1 MFESIQIDAP
11 TTFGAKIKVI
21 GVGGGGG
28 NAVNNL
34 IDAELGHVEFMAAN
48 TDAQA
53 LGRSR
58 AATRL
63 QLGQMLTR
71 GLGAGGKPE
80 TGAKAAMEDMDALHA
95 AVADADMVFITA
107 GMGGGTGTGAAP
119 VVAQAARAAGALTVA
134 VVTRPFGF
142 EGINRMRQADEG
154 LRALAEHVDT
164 LIVIPNDRILNV
176 ADKRI
181 SFKDAFKLVDAVV
194 VEAVR
199 GISDIIL
206 TPGLVNV
213 DFADVVAIMKDKGV
227 ALMGTGRATGDD
239 RAKSAARQ
247 AISSPLLEDARIE
260 GATGLLVAIAGSDL
274 SLADINDAMTLI
286 QESAAAE
293 TNTIFG
299 AIIDESLG
307 DEIKV
312 TVVATG
318 FDPTAAQTRTMEMV
332 QLLSPRERSLNVPP
346 PPIPTTSAAMG
357 HLRVT
362 APLELTSVQDVQ
374 VYATAGHGQMAQ
386 ASQSFAAPVMSHAS
400 AQTSQVVPAV
410 RRAPNDGFPVDL
422 DEPAYTRRTPSYG
435 TNQAHV
441 QAALQPRSAL
451 AQGPLQKR
459 EPVVGNPFAQDDG
472 QEMDRPA
479 FMRK

>member
-1 MFESIQIDAP
+1 MFESIQIESP
-11 TTFGAKIKVI
+11 TVFGAKIKVI

-34 IDAELGHVEFMAAN
+34 IEADLGHIEYLVAN

-58 AATRL
+58 AGTRL
-63 QLGQMLTR
+63 QLGQLLTR

-80 TGAKAAMEDMDALHA
+80 MGHKAALEDMEALQA

-142 EGINRMRQADEG
+142 EGINRGKQAEDG
-154 LRALAEHVDT
+154 LRELAEHVDT
-164 LIVIPNDRILNV
+164 LIVIPNDRILSV
-176 ADKRI
+176 ADRKI
-181 SFKDAFKLVDAVV
+181 SFKDAFKMVDAVV

-213 DFADVVAIMKDKGV
+213 DFADVVAIMKGKGM
-227 ALMGTGRATGDD
+227 ALMGTGRASGDD
-239 RAKSAARQ
+239 RARAAARQ
-247 AISSPLLEDARIE
+247 AISSPLLEDARVE
-260 GATGLLVAIAGSDL
+260 GATGLLVAIAGADL

-299 AIIDESLG
+299 AIIDETLG
-307 DEIKV
+307 DDIKV

-318 FDPTAAQTRTMEMV
+318 FDRMQQIRSLEMV
-332 QLLSPRERSLNVPP
+332 QQLSPRERQLNVPP
-346 PPIPTTSAAMG
+346 PPPPTASS
-357 HLRVT
+357 LRVT
-362 APLELTSVQDVQ
+362 APLELTGVQDVR
-374 VYATAGHGQMAQ
+374 VYASAGRGDVLQMANAEPQ
-386 ASQSFAAPVMSHAS
+386 PMPVPMPS
-400 AQTSQVVPAV
+400 A
-410 RRAPNDGFPVDL
+410 RRQGNDGLPIDL

-435 TNQAHV
+435 TSHAQVQQSLNQN
-441 QAALQPRSAL
+441 PL
-451 AQGPLQKR
+451 AKR
-459 EPVVGNPFAQDDG
+459 EPIVGNPFASEDG
-472 QEMDRPA
+472 AEMDRPA

>member
-1 MFESIQIDAP
+1 MFESIQIESP
-11 TTFGAKIKVI
+11 TVFGAKIKVI

-34 IDAELGHVEFMAAN
+34 IEADLGHIEYLVAN

-58 AATRL
+58 AGTRL
-63 QLGQMLTR
+63 QLGQLLTR

-80 TGAKAAMEDMDALHA
+80 MGHKAALEDMEALQA

-142 EGINRMRQADEG
+142 EGINRGKQAEDG
-154 LRALAEHVDT
+154 LRELAEHVDT
-164 LIVIPNDRILNV
+164 LIVIPNDRILSV
-176 ADKRI
+176 ADRKI
-181 SFKDAFKLVDAVV
+181 SFKDAFKMVDAVV

-213 DFADVVAIMKDKGV
+213 DFADVVAIMKGKGM
-227 ALMGTGRATGDD
+227 ALMGTGRASGDD
-239 RAKSAARQ
+239 RARAAARQ
-247 AISSPLLEDARIE
+247 AISSPLLEDARVE
-260 GATGLLVAIAGSDL
+260 GATGLLVAIAGADL

-299 AIIDESLG
+299 AIIDETLG
-307 DEIKV
+307 DDIKV

-318 FDPTAAQTRTMEMV
+318 FDRMQQIRSLEMV
-332 QLLSPRERSLNVPP
+332 QQLSPRERQLNVPP
-346 PPIPTTSAAMG
+346 PPPTASS
-357 HLRVT
+357 LRVT
-362 APLELTSVQDVQ
+362 APLELTGVQDVR
-374 VYATAGHGQMAQ
+374 VYASAGRGDVLQMAN
-386 ASQSFAAPVMSHAS
+386 AAPQPMPVPMPS
-400 AQTSQVVPAV
+400 A
-410 RRAPNDGFPVDL
+410 RRQGNDGLPIDL

-435 TNQAHV
+435 TSHAQVQQSLNQN
-441 QAALQPRSAL
+441 PL
-451 AQGPLQKR
+451 AKR
-459 EPVVGNPFAQDDG
+459 EPIVGNPFASEDG
-472 QEMDRPA
+472 AEMDRPA

>member
-1 MFESIQIDAP
+1 MFESIQLESPAI
-11 TTFGAKIKVI
+11 FGAKIKVI

-34 IDAELGHVEFMAAN
+34 IEAELGHIEYMVAN

-53 LGRSR
+53 LGRSL
-58 AATRL
+58 AGTRL
-63 QLGQMLTR
+63 QLGQLLTR

-80 TGAKAAMEDMDALHA
+80 MGHKAALEDMDALQA

-119 VVAQAARAAGALTVA
+119 VIAQAARAAGALTVA

-142 EGINRMRQADEG
+142 EGINRGKQAEDG
-154 LRALAEHVDT
+154 LRELAEHVDT
-164 LIVIPNDRILNV
+164 LIVIPNDRILSV
-176 ADKRI
+176 ADRKI
-181 SFKDAFKLVDAVV
+181 SFKDAFKMVDAVV

-213 DFADVVAIMKDKGV
+213 DFADVVAIMKGKGM
-227 ALMGTGRATGDD
+227 ALMGTGRASGDD
-239 RAKSAARQ
+239 RARAAARQ
-247 AISSPLLEDARIE
+247 AISSPLLEDARVE
-260 GATGLLVAIAGSDL
+260 GATGLLVAIAGADL

-307 DEIKV
+307 DDIKV

-318 FDPTAAQTRTMEMV
+318 FDRMQQIRSLEMV
-332 QLLSPRERSLNVPP
+332 QQLTPRERQLNVPP
-346 PPIPTTSAAMG
+346 PPPPTASS
-357 HLRVT
+357 LRVT
-362 APLELTSVQDVQ
+362 APLELSGVQDVR
-374 VYATAGHGQMAQ
+374 VYATAGRGDVMQV
-386 ASQSFAAPVMSHAS
+386 SQAAPPPIPAAMAS
-400 AQTSQVVPAV
+400 A
-410 RRAPNDGFPVDL
+410 RRGGNDGMPIDL

-435 TNQAHV
+435 TSHAAVQQSLNQGS
-441 QAALQPRSAL
+441 LT
-451 AQGPLQKR
+451 KR
-459 EPVVGNPFAQDDG
+459 EPLVGNPFVSDDG
-472 QEMDRPA
+472 TEIDRPA

>member
-1 MFESIQIDAP
+1 MFESIQIESP
-11 TTFGAKIKVI
+11 TVFGAKIKVI

-34 IDAELGHVEFMAAN
+34 IEADLGHIEYLVAN

-58 AATRL
+58 AGTRL
-63 QLGQMLTR
+63 QLGQLLTR

-80 TGAKAAMEDMDALHA
+80 MGHKAALEDMEALQA
-95 AVADADMVFITA
+95 AVADADMVFNTA

-142 EGINRMRQADEG
+142 EGINRGKQAEDG
-154 LRALAEHVDT
+154 LRELAEHVDT
-164 LIVIPNDRILNV
+164 LIVIPNDRILSV
-176 ADKRI
+176 ADRKI
-181 SFKDAFKLVDAVV
+181 SFKDAFKMVDAVV

-213 DFADVVAIMKDKGV
+213 DFADVVAIMKGKGM
-227 ALMGTGRATGDD
+227 ALMGTGRASGDD
-239 RAKSAARQ
+239 RARAAARQ
-247 AISSPLLEDARIE
+247 AISSPLLEDARVE
-260 GATGLLVAIAGSDL
+260 GATGLLVAIAGADL

-299 AIIDESLG
+299 AIIDETLG
-307 DEIKV
+307 DDIKV

-318 FDPTAAQTRTMEMV
+318 FDRMQQIRSLEMV
-332 QLLSPRERSLNVPP
+332 QQLSPRERQLNVPP
-346 PPIPTTSAAMG
+346 PPPPTASS
-357 HLRVT
+357 LRVT
-362 APLELTSVQDVQ
+362 APLELTGVQDVR
-374 VYATAGHGQMAQ
+374 VYASAGRGDVLQMAN
-386 ASQSFAAPVMSHAS
+386 AAPPPMPVPMPS
-400 AQTSQVVPAV
+400 A
-410 RRAPNDGFPVDL
+410 RRQGNDGLPIDL

-435 TNQAHV
+435 TSHAQVQQSLNQN
-441 QAALQPRSAL
+441 PL
-451 AQGPLQKR
+451 AKR
-459 EPVVGNPFAQDDG
+459 EPIVGNPFASEDG
-472 QEMDRPA
+472 AEMDRPA

>member
-1 MFESIQIDAP
+1 MFDSIQLEAP
-11 TTFGAKIKVI
+11 ATFGAKIKVF

-34 IDAELGHVEFMAAN
+34 IAAELGHIEYIAAN

-53 LGRSR
+53 LGRNL
-58 AATRL
+58 AATKL

-71 GLGAGGKPE
+71 GLGAGGRPE
-80 TGAKAAMEDMDALHA
+80 MGHKAAIEDMDALQA

-134 VVTRPFGF
+134 VVTRPFSF
-142 EGINRMRQADEG
+142 EGINRANQAEDG
-154 LRALAEHVDT
+154 LRELAEHVDT

-176 ADKRI
+176 ADKKI
-181 SFKDAFKLVDAVV
+181 SFKDAFKMVDAVV

-213 DFADVVAIMKDKGV
+213 DFADVVAIMKGKGM
-227 ALMGTGRATGDD
+227 ALMGTGRASGDD
-239 RAKSAARQ
+239 RAKAAARQ

-260 GATGLLVAIAGSDL
+260 GATGLLVAIAGADL
-274 SLADINDAMTLI
+274 SLADVAEAMTLI

-299 AIIDESLG
+299 AIMDESLG

-318 FDPTAAQTRTMEMV
+318 FDRTTQLRPSEMV
-332 QLLSPRERSLNVPP
+332 RALTPRERQLNVPP
-346 PPIPTTSAAMG
+346 PPPPTASS
-357 HLRVT
+357 LRVT
-362 APLELTSVQDVQ
+362 APLELSGVSDVR
-374 VYATAGHGQMAQ
+374 VYATAGRGDLVQQVGAPPPVQ
-386 ASQSFAAPVMSHAS
+386 ATLVAA
-400 AQTSQVVPAV
+400 
-410 RRAPNDGFPVDL
+410 RRQGNDGLPIDL
-422 DEPAYTRRTPSYG
+422 DEPAYTRRTPAHG
-435 TNQAHV
+435 TSQAHV
-441 QAALQPRSAL
+441 QQSLQAH
-451 AQGPLQKR
+451 QPLQSQPLGKR
-459 EPVVGNPFAQDDG
+459 EPVVGNPFAHGDG
-472 QEMDRPA
+472 AEMDRPA

>member
-1 MFESIQIDAP
+1 MFESIELENP
-11 TTFGAKIKVI
+11 STFGAKIKVI

-34 IDAELGHVEFMAAN
+34 IEAELGHIEYIAAN

-53 LGRSR
+53 LGRNR
-58 AATRL
+58 APTRL

-80 TGAKAAMEDMDALHA
+80 MGHKAAIEDMDALHA

-119 VVAQAARAAGALTVA
+119 VVAQAARQAGALTVA
-134 VVTRPFGF
+134 VVTRPFSF
-142 EGINRMRQADEG
+142 EGVNRMNQAEDG
-154 LRALAEHVDT
+154 LRELAEQVDT
-164 LIVIPNDRILNV
+164 LIVIPNDRILSV
-176 ADKRI
+176 ADKKI
-181 SFKDAFKLVDAVV
+181 SFKDAFRLVDAVV

-213 DFADVVAIMKDKGV
+213 DFADVVAIMKGKGM
-227 ALMGTGRATGDD
+227 ALMGTGRASGDD
-239 RAKSAARQ
+239 RAKAAARQ

-260 GATGLLVAIAGSDL
+260 GATGLLVAIAGADL
-274 SLADINDAMTLI
+274 SLSDINDAMTLI

-299 AIIDESLG
+299 AIIDETLG
-307 DEIKV
+307 DDIKV

-318 FDPTAAQTRTMEMV
+318 FDREAQIRSMEMV
-332 QLLSPRERSLNVPP
+332 RTLTPRERQLNVPP
-346 PPIPTTSAAMG
+346 PPLPSQAMVSSQATLSNQPS
-357 HLRVT
+357 LRVT
-362 APLELTSVQDVQ
+362 APLELTGVQDVK
-374 VYATAGHGQMAQ
+374 VYATAGRGELT
-386 ASQSFAAPVMSHAS
+386 QSAHLQAAPVVQA
-400 AQTSQVVPAV
+400 PP
-410 RRAPNDGFPVDL
+410 RRIEQQLPVDL

-435 TNQAHV
+435 TNQA
-441 QAALQPRSAL
+441 QAQANLTQAPHQL
-451 AQGPLQKR
+451 PGLGKR
-459 EPVVGNPFAQDDG
+459 EPVMGNPFAQGDG
-472 QEMDRPA
+472 TEMDRPA

>member
-1 MFESIQIDAP
+1 MFESIQIESP
-11 TTFGAKIKVI
+11 TVFGAKIKVI

-34 IDAELGHVEFMAAN
+34 IEADLGHIEYMVAN

-58 AATRL
+58 AGTRL
-63 QLGQMLTR
+63 QLGQLLTR

-80 TGAKAAMEDMDALHA
+80 MGHRAALEDMEALQA

-142 EGINRMRQADEG
+142 EGVNRSKQADDG
-154 LRALAEHVDT
+154 LRELAEHVDT
-164 LIVIPNDRILNV
+164 LIVIPNDRILSV
-176 ADKRI
+176 ADRKI

-213 DFADVVAIMKDKGV
+213 DFADVVAIMKGKGM
-227 ALMGTGRATGDD
+227 ALMGTGRASGED
-239 RAKSAARQ
+239 RARAAARQ
-247 AISSPLLEDARIE
+247 AISSPLLEDARVE
-260 GATGLLVAIAGSDL
+260 GATGLLVAIAGADL

-307 DEIKV
+307 DDIKV

-318 FDPTAAQTRTMEMV
+318 FDRAQQFRSLEMV
-332 QLLSPRERSLNVPP
+332 QTLSPRERQLNVPP
-346 PPIPTTSAAMG
+346 PPPPTASS
-357 HLRVT
+357 LRVT
-362 APLELTSVQDVQ
+362 APLELSGVQDVR
-374 VYATAGHGQMAQ
+374 VYATAGRGDVMQVAQGAPPQAQ
-386 ASQSFAAPVMSHAS
+386 APMTAA
-400 AQTSQVVPAV
+400 
-410 RRAPNDGFPVDL
+410 RRQGNDGMPIDL

-435 TNQAHV
+435 TNHAQV
-441 QAALQPRSAL
+441 QQHAQQTLN
-451 AQGPLQKR
+451 QGPLAKR
-459 EPVVGNPFAQDDG
+459 EPVVGNPFAGDDG
-472 QEMDRPA
+472 TEMDRPA

>member
-1 MFESIQIDAP
+1 MFESIQIESP
-11 TTFGAKIKVI
+11 TVFGAKIKVI

-34 IDAELGHVEFMAAN
+34 IEADLGHIEYLVAN

-58 AATRL
+58 AGTRL
-63 QLGQMLTR
+63 QLGQLLTR

-80 TGAKAAMEDMDALHA
+80 MGHKAALEDMEALQA

-142 EGINRMRQADEG
+142 EGINRGKQAEDG
-154 LRALAEHVDT
+154 LRELAEHVDT
-164 LIVIPNDRILNV
+164 LIVIPNDRILSV
-176 ADKRI
+176 ADRKI
-181 SFKDAFKLVDAVV
+181 SFKDAFKMVDAVV

-213 DFADVVAIMKDKGV
+213 DFADVVAIMKGKGM
-227 ALMGTGRATGDD
+227 ALMGTGRASGDD
-239 RAKSAARQ
+239 RARAAARQ
-247 AISSPLLEDARIE
+247 AISSPLLEDARVE
-260 GATGLLVAIAGSDL
+260 GATGLLVAIAGADL

-299 AIIDESLG
+299 AIIDETLG
-307 DEIKV
+307 DDIKV

-318 FDPTAAQTRTMEMV
+318 FDRMQQIRSLEMV
-332 QLLSPRERSLNVPP
+332 QQLSPRERQLNVPP
-346 PPIPTTSAAMG
+346 PPPPTASS
-357 HLRVT
+357 LRVT
-362 APLELTSVQDVQ
+362 APLELTGVQDVR
-374 VYATAGHGQMAQ
+374 VYASAGRGDVLQMAN
-386 ASQSFAAPVMSHAS
+386 AAPQPMPVPMPS
-400 AQTSQVVPAV
+400 A
-410 RRAPNDGFPVDL
+410 RRQGNDGLPIDL

-435 TNQAHV
+435 TSHAQVQQSLNQN
-441 QAALQPRSAL
+441 PL
-451 AQGPLQKR
+451 AKR
-459 EPVVGNPFAQDDG
+459 EPIVGNPFASEDG
-472 QEMDRPA
+472 AEMDRPA